1 MSHATA
7 TTAASRLAV
16 AGRLSTLDRWLPL
29 WIFLAIA
36 LGIALGKAFPG
47 LAPALDAMKLDT
59 VSLPIAIGLLWMM
72 YPVLARVNYEKI
84 PVIAGNTK
92 MLMTS
97 LVLNWVIGP
106 ALMFVLAWVLLPD
119 HPDYRTG
126 LIIVGLARCI
136 AMVLIW
142 NMLACGNNE
151 YAAVLVALNSAFQI
165 VMYTV
170 LGYVYLMVV
179 PQWLG
184 AAGTALEI
192 SMWAVAKS
200 VLIFLGIPLVA
211 GFLTRVILGH
221 LKGQEWYDNQFIP
234 RLAPTALIGLLFT
247 IVMMFSLKGEV
258 ILTLPL
264 DVLRIALPLLLY
276 FGLMFTLSFG
286 LSYLLKFPYADT
298 ATLSFTAASNNFE
311 LAIAV
316 AISVFGIASG
326 EALAAV
332 VGPLVEVPVLIGLV
346 YVSLWMGRKLYPR
359 DALWTTS
366 PGTAAARQT
375 RPDPVSQP

>member
-1 MSHATA
+1 MTPDAATIQ
-7 TTAASRLAV
+7 ASRPAMG
-16 AGRLSTLDRWLPL
+16 GRLSTLDRWLPL
-29 WIFLAIA
+29 WIFLAMA
-36 LGIALGKAFPG
+36 LGIVLGKAFPG
-47 LAPALDAMKLDT
+47 LAPALEAMTLDT

-84 PVIAGNTK
+84 PAIAGHPK
-92 MLMTS
+92 LLLTS
-97 LVLNWVIGP
+97 LVLNWIIGP

-119 HPDYRTG
+119 HPEYRTG
-126 LIIVGLARCI
+126 LIIVGLARCV

-151 YAAVLVALNSAFQI
+151 YATVLVALNSAFQI
-165 VMYTV
+165 VMYAM
-170 LGYVYLMVV
+170 LGYVYLMLI

-184 AAGTALEI
+184 VAGTALDI

-200 VLIFLGIPLVA
+200 VLIFLGIPFVA
-211 GFLTRVILGH
+211 GFLTRVILGG
-221 LKGQEWYDNQFIP
+221 LNGQEWYDTRFIP

-247 IVMMFSLKGEV
+247 IVMMFSLKGDV

-264 DVLRIALPLLLY
+264 DVLRIAIPLLLY
-276 FGLMFTLSFG
+276 FGLMFTLAFG
-286 LSYLLKFPYADT
+286 LSSLLKFPYADT

-316 AISVFGIASG
+316 AIGVFGIASG

-346 YVSLWMGRKLYPR
+346 YVSLWLGRALYPHEPTW
-359 DALWTTS
+359 A
-366 PGTAAARQT
+366 PGAATAPVR
-375 RPDPVSQP
+375 RPR

>member
-1 MSHATA
+1 MTRAPEITPAPQTA
-7 TTAASRLAV
+7 IV
-16 AGRLSTLDRWLPL
+16 GRLSTLDRWLPV
-29 WIFLAIA
+29 WIFLTMAI
-36 LGIALGKAFPG
+36 GIALGKAFPG
-47 LAPALDAMKLDT
+47 LAIALDAMKLDT

-72 YPVLARVNYEKI
+72 YPVLARVNYGKI
-84 PVIAGNTK
+84 PAVAGNTK
-92 MLMTS
+92 LLTTS

-106 ALMFVLAWVLLPD
+106 ALMFALAWVLLPD
-119 HPDYRTG
+119 HPEYRTG
-126 LIIVGLARCI
+126 LILVGLARCI

-184 AAGTALEI
+184 VAGTALNI
-192 SMWAVAKS
+192 SMWAIAKS

-211 GFLTRVILGH
+211 GFLTRVILGGV
-221 LKGQEWYDNQFIP
+221 KGQEWYDTRFIP

-258 ILTLPL
+258 ILTLPV

-316 AISVFGIASG
+316 AIGVFGIASG

-346 YVSLWMGRKLYPR
+346 YVSLWMGRKLYPY
-359 DALWTTS
+359 DALWA
-366 PGTAAARQT
+366 PPAAQVST
-375 RPDPVSQP
+375 RRSRSERIT

>member
-1 MSHATA
+1 MSHAA
-7 TTAASRLAV
+7 TTAASRPAV
-16 AGRLSTLDRWLPL
+16 SGRLSTLDRWLPM
-29 WIFLAIA
+29 WIFLAMA
-36 LGIALGKAFPG
+36 LGIALGKSLPG

-84 PVIAGNTK
+84 PAIAGNTK
-92 MLMTS
+92 LLLTS

-106 ALMFVLAWVLLPD
+106 ALMFALAWVLLPD
-119 HPDYRTG
+119 HPEYRTG
-126 LIIVGLARCI
+126 LILVGLARCI

-184 AAGTALEI
+184 GAGTALNI
-192 SMWAVAKS
+192 SMWAIARS

-221 LKGQEWYDNQFIP
+221 LKGQEWYDTRFIP

-286 LSYLLKFPYADT
+286 LSYLLKFPYSDT

-316 AISVFGIASG
+316 AIGVFGIASG

-346 YVSLWMGRKLYPR
+346 YVSLWMGRKLYPD
-359 DALWTTS
+359 DALWA
-366 PGTAAARQT
+366 PPAA
-375 RPDPVSQP
+375 PVSARRSRAERTT

>member
-1 MSHATA
+1 MALDTVTTA
-7 TTAASRLAV
+7 TSRPAMG
-16 AGRLSTLDRWLPL
+16 GRLSTLDRWLPL
-29 WIFLAIA
+29 WIFLAMA
-36 LGIALGKAFPG
+36 LGIALGKAFHG

-92 MLMTS
+92 LLMTS

-119 HPDYRTG
+119 HPEYRTG

-170 LGYVYLMVV
+170 LGYVYLMLI

-184 AAGTALEI
+184 VAGTALNI

-221 LKGQEWYDNQFIP
+221 LKGQEWYDTRFIP

-247 IVMMFSLKGEV
+247 IVMMFSLKGDV

-264 DVLRIALPLLLY
+264 DVLRIAIPLLLY
-276 FGLMFTLSFG
+276 FGLMFTLAFG
-286 LSYLLKFPYADT
+286 LSYLLKFHYADT

-346 YVSLWMGRKLYPR
+346 YISLWLGRTLYPH
-359 DALWTTS
+359 DALWA
-366 PGTAAARQT
+366 PQARPRSGVSA
-375 RPDPVSQP
+375 RP